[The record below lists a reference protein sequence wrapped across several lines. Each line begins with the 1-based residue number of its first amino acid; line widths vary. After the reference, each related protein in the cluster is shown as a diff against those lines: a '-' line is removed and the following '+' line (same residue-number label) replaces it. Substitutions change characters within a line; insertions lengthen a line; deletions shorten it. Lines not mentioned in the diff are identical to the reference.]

1 LGVVEVRP
9 DKVEIK
15 VTLADEHVEEAMDRL
30 RLTGGEPVTVV
41 FCEDITDTAAT
52 TALLDIGVVLRVR
65 AKTATTGD
73 STIKLRPSRWSQLDP
88 QYFENI
94 EADADDA
101 EDLKIEA
108 DWAGDMRS
116 LAASMKVDWSDS
128 RLSAAQA
135 DGRLVPELF
144 SKTQLDFLGTCSVGR
159 VNLAAVSML
168 PPIAATRFEEF
179 TIDGITSGVRAERW
193 QVDTELD
200 FLELSIVAKPKK
212 AVAAQA
218 ALIAFVQQKRL
229 PIDNNQV
236 SKTRQAL
243 DHLIA
248 KSTT

>member
-1 LGVVEVRP
+1 
-9 DKVEIK
+9 
-15 VTLADEHVEEAMDRL
+15 
-30 RLTGGEPVTVV
+30 
-41 FCEDITDTAAT
+41 
-52 TALLDIGVVLRVR
+52 LLDIGVVLRVR
-65 AKTATTGD
+65 GKTPTSGD

-108 DWAGDMRS
+108 DWAGETRS
-116 LAASMKVDWSDS
+116 LAASMKVEWSDS
-128 RLSAAQA
+128 RLS
-135 DGRLVPELF
+135 DGRPVPELF
-144 SKTQLDFLGTCSVGR
+144 SKTQLDFLATCSVGR

-179 TIDGITSGVRAERW
+179 TIDGVTSGVRAERW
-193 QVDTELD
+193 QVDAGLD

-218 ALIAFVQQKRL
+218 ALTSFVQQMQL
-229 PIDNNQV
+229 PIESSQV

-248 KSTT
+248 KFTI